1 MCLSPLQA
9 NNYSLKVQQLQRDL
23 KQAGKGNRK
32 KDSLQEQL
40 KQEQGEKQKLLAE
53 LMMLQYQLQLVQ
65 EELEKYKQV
74 LN

>member
-1 MCLSPLQA
+1 M
-9 NNYSLKVQQLQRDL
+9 KVQQLQRQL

-40 KQEQGEKQKLLAE
+40 KQEQAEKQKLLADV
-53 LMMLQYQLQLVQ
+53 MMLQYQLQLVQ
-65 EELEKYKQV
+65 EERDKYKQV

>member
-1 MCLSPLQA
+1 MYLSPLQA